1 MMLRALAK
9 RLPGAAARVEGNG
22 VVSATRAMSTAAP
35 PASSK

>member
-9 RLPGAAARVEGNG
+9 RLPGAAAGVDGNG
-22 VVSATRAMSTAAP
+22 VVLATRALSTAAP

>member
-9 RLPGAAARVEGNG
+9 RLPGAAAGGEGNG
-22 VVSATRAMSTAAP
+22 VVLAARAMSTAAP

>member
-9 RLPGAAARVEGNG
+9 RLPGTAVGVEGNG
-22 VVSATRAMSTAAP
+22 AILAARAMSTAAP